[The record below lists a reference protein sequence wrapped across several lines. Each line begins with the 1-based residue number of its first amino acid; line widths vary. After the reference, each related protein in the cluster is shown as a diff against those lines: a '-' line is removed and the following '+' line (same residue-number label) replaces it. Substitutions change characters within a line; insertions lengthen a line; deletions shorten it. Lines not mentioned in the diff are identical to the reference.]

1 MPRCFFSKKNTPSI
15 PVASNQYKNR
25 DIGWDGLPIGTRKLS
40 FHIDTGA
47 TFGPDKIPLVYGS
60 LNNPAEVI
68 AAVTFDTDEDCTGEI
83 VDVDFYATAYVR
95 VNDLVI
101 RPVATKGTYEYETGF
116 VTEQI
121 LQKNKW
127 TLPVTRVEDRP
138 NVIRKGVY
146 TSHVRL
152 ALDPTLPSSCL
163 PTKHVRAAIQYSFCA
178 QVSLMDPH
186 SRRTVATVKTHQKIW
201 VLNNTSS
208 SEADIPSQVTGYAFK
223 ASLPIQVSVPAQMV
237 LGQSLPV
244 TLAVG
249 TFTQGSKH
257 AGQAPVVLSA
267 QFKLLETRHAEPTGN
282 ASLHHVHEVV
292 NVPLLTDASFLP
304 QGDDRWSR
312 TVHVTAP
319 SSPELTPSFECAL
332 VSVEYSAVV
341 VVKVRAA
348 DQKDRQAE
356 EVKLTLPIKVVAPR
370 PSPREQLPEYSAGSE
385 EAMVVSEKETE
396 ETECGLPIYST

>member
-1 MPRCFFSKKNTPSI
+1 MLHSASFCTLFFVPHVKPN
-15 PVASNQYKNR
+15 
-25 DIGWDGLPIGTRKLS
+25 S
-40 FHIDTGA
+40 FFWNVIHI
-47 TFGPDKIPLVYGS
+47 L
-60 LNNPAEVI
+60 
-68 AAVTFDTDEDCTGEI
+68 
-83 VDVDFYATAYVR
+83 
-95 VNDLVI
+95 DLVI

-223 ASLPIQVSVPAQMV
+223 ASLPIQVSEPAQMV

-356 EVKLTLPIKVVAPR
+356 EVKLTRTYIYLNLSIIFYR
-370 PSPREQLPEYSAGSE
+370 PVCFISNNRVFIASQLLSWNFSSYQGGGTQTQPSRA
-385 EAMVVSEKETE
+385 AARIQRW
-396 ETECGLPIYST
+396 L